1 MHNRRDF
8 IKMAGAGTLMAA
20 TGCVQRCEC
29 MKKGPI
35 RLRKLGTFDL
45 FIVEANPIV
54 FKGKLYLLEYIRYH
68 NPNKRYRFN
77 ETGKSYFRFLDM
89 SDMKS
94 VTPAFG
100 HGLHMGNAFVDG
112 DKVIVTAVEN
122 WGKSKFYQ
130 MESTD
135 LVNWTEPRVILE
147 DPAWAGYNTT
157 MCKSD
162 GRYILSFELGKP
174 KELVGRAF
182 TMFFAESR
190 DLKNWKLIE
199 GASMGKD
206 RYTGAPMLRYFDGW
220 FYYFHLEGSYRHGF
234 DTRVARSRDLKN
246 WEFSPHVVL
255 GYDQDDKKIHPVPTA
270 EFTESELAL
279 IAGSKDINA
288 SDLDMCEWNGKLVC
302 FYSWGNQR
310 GCEFSAL
317 AEADCTEKEFCESF
331 FD

>member
-1 MHNRRDF
+1 MYKDEES
-8 IKMAGAGTLMAA
+8 LPEEPS
-20 TGCVQRCEC
+20 TGYAVFYDSNDGVLAIVECVSPKAPEVITPPDQGETPAEDV
-29 MKKGPI
+29 KEDI
-35 RLRKLGTFDL
+35 SRK
-45 FIVEANPIV
+45 FIVKAASAISN
-54 FKGKLYLLEYIRYH
+54 GAKLERITAGPTYNSEMESI
-68 NPNKRYRFN
+68 
-77 ETGKSYFRFLDM
+77 
-89 SDMKS
+89 
-94 VTPAFG
+94 
-100 HGLHMGNAFVDG
+100 GNANAEVWLLTLPDY
-112 DKVIVTAVEN
+112 DSAVEIMLN
-122 WGKSKFYQ
+122 GKKSKFYQ

-157 MCKSD
+157 VCKAD

-331 FD
+331 F